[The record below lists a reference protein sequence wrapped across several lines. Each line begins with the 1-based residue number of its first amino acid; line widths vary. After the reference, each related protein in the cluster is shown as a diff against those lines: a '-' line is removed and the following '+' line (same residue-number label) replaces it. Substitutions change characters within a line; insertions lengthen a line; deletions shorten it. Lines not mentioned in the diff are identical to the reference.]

1 MWHSPRL
8 LNLAANLLLIASG
21 GALLIGGGWWGIH
34 RPMFMINSIRIEATH
49 ADKNIV
55 KPHFQYINAVNLEAT
70 VHQRQYGSF
79 FTVQLDDI
87 RQQFETVPWVRRASV
102 RRVWPNSLSIQL
114 EEHIPL
120 ALWQAAK
127 DNTENSESS
136 DDVHLLSRQGE
147 LFTANAVDIEE
158 LDLPQLHGPNDSE
171 GEVAQRYL
179 RANQVVNTMGLKVK
193 QFELTD
199 RRAWWMRLNNQ
210 VIVELGKDSG
220 VTQTK
225 QAGQDSGGVFESR
238 LQRLTQ
244 LYPAVQ
250 AKLGKT
256 IDVVDIRYAHGL
268 VIKGQSI
275 KLLSPE
281 ELKRQDEL
289 AKWNAA
295 RQQKEQQDQ
304 KEKELQTNREARES
318 PSTSTSSTATRESRH
333 PIELKTES
341 KPEIKAA
348 AKEDHKDELMK
359 LIGR

>member
-21 GALLIGGGWWGIH
+21 GALLIGAGWWGIH
-34 RPMFMINSIRIEATH
+34 RPMFMINNIRIESTH

-70 VHQRQYGSF
+70 VHQRHYGSF

-136 DDVHLLSRQGE
+136 DDVRLLSRQGE

-171 GEVAQRYL
+171 SEVAQRYL
-179 RANQVVNTMGLKVK
+179 RADQAVNTMGLKVK

-225 QAGQDSGGVFESR
+225 QASQDSGVFESR

-275 KLLSPE
+275 KLLSAE
-281 ELKRQDEL
+281 ELKRQEEL

-295 RQQKEQQDQ
+295 RQQKEQQEQ
-304 KEKELQTNREARES
+304 QQTNREPRELRES
-318 PSTSTSSTATRESRH
+318 PSTSSASTSTREFRH
-333 PIELKTES
+333 PIEPKTES
-341 KPEIKAA
+341 KPEAKPVP
-348 AKEDHKDELMK
+348 KEDHKDELMK